1 VKNLRRIAQVTLA
14 AASLFLLAGCAQ
26 PVPVVTARAAAGIQ
40 DCGGWGTGDYYY
52 VQVNNLSSK
61 RILLDNTQVDCYD
74 WYGDRNPTRFN
85 VDLASGASTGV
96 ERLQVQP
103 IPQATSQI
111 RPWDWDVSVYDPA
124 EGFIIKGTPASRP
137 TIKADPQQCYTANG
151 GMTACLGM
159 TLCADDPA
167 KSLVET
173 QVALRNRLTGE
184 TSSLK
189 MTTSCATGAPSMI
202 TFSDN

>member
-1 VKNLRRIAQVTLA
+1 MKAHRLVASAALVVASIIALTGCALA
-14 AASLFLLAGCAQ
+14 APSVGTHL
-26 PVPVVTARAAAGIQ
+26 AAGIQ

-52 VQVNNLSSK
+52 VQVHNLSSE
-61 RILLDNTQVDCYD
+61 RIVLDNTQVDCYD

-85 VDLASGASTGV
+85 VDLAPGTSTAV

-103 IPQATSQI
+103 IPSASSQI

-124 EGFIIKGTPASRP
+124 EGFIITGKPAARP
-137 TIKADPQQCYTANG
+137 VIKADAQQCYTSSG

-167 KSLVET
+167 KSTVVT
-173 QVALRNRLTGE
+173 QVALRNRITGKLT
-184 TSSLK
+184 SLK
-189 MTTSCATGAPSMI
+189 MTTSCATGSPAMI
-202 TFSDN
+202 SFSDN